1 MEFLRSMSFFWPHLL
16 WLLVVPVTW
25 LIWELV
31 GRRGAAPEAQHP
43 KILRA
48 EIGQH
53 DLSVVSSNHSR
64 GNGRARPWLAVGLAF
79 AIVALARPQW
89 GRIEE
94 PVFDQSR
101 EIILAVDLS
110 RSMLSTDVKPSR
122 LERAKLLIQALLE
135 KLKGERVGLVVF
147 SGTAFLQSPMSSDY
161 EILREFLPSLNPSFL
176 PEGGTNYR
184 ALIDTSLDAFGSGS
198 AADRFLIVLSD
209 GEATDDDWQSRVDE
223 LKKRGIRVIG
233 LGVGTAGGS
242 MIPDGSGGFVK
253 DDRGAVVL
261 SKLESK
267 TLEQLSQ
274 ETGGAYRDASEWID
288 LASLINETVN
298 TAHKGKFVDT
308 RTVRLIERFQWPLA
322 LAVWCLIVS
331 FYYEFPVRP
340 RTRNVRLHDSRRSP
354 PPVPSS
360 TTTTV
365 TALALLLAFVAWPGR
380 SARAAVK
387 IAPPPTGAPA
397 PATPPPT
404 GSPFSAIPNPH
415 AAAPAD
421 QPPPLAKI
429 VGRIANADQRS
440 ALDWAEMAQETV
452 AWASRLKSAQ
462 HPVPEGPVRDALA
475 AVDEGSKMD
484 PHAADWGKLTEQLQ
498 DLLQKPPPQKPPP
511 KQDQN
516 KQDQQKQDQQKQD
529 QKNQSQQQQNKD
541 SKSDSAQKQ
550 DQKSQQNQDQKQDQK
565 SDQKSAEQKKSESK
579 PSDQSAFG
587 NMQQPPKPQP
597 PPSSEMQKV
606 GGTPDKKNEKPPS
619 DPTLALPFEKLD
631 ELKNQD
637 SPAQLFQMMQ
647 AQQNQASRKKPK
659 KDW

>member
-1 MEFLRSMSFFWPHLL
+1 MSFYWPHLL
-16 WLLVVPVTW
+16 WLLIVPAGW
-25 LIWELV
+25 LAWELF
-31 GRRGAAPEAQHP
+31 GRRRKADAAQHP

-48 EIGQH
+48 EIGRH
-53 DLSVVSSNHSR
+53 DLSLVSSSAQR
-64 GNGRARPWLAVGLAF
+64 GPGRARPWLAVGLAF

-101 EIILAVDLS
+101 EIIVAVDLS

-135 KLKGERVGLVVF
+135 KLQGERVGLVVF

-209 GEATDDDWQSRVDE
+209 GEATDDDWQPRADE

-233 LGVGTAGGS
+233 LGVGTANGS

-261 SKLESK
+261 SKLESG
-267 TLEQLSQ
+267 TLEQLAQ
-274 ETGGAYRDASEWID
+274 TTGGVYRDASQWID
-288 LASLINETVN
+288 LASLIDETVN
-298 TAHKGKFVDT
+298 AAQKGKFVDT

-322 LAVWCLIVS
+322 LALWCLLVS

-340 RTRNVRLHDSRRSP
+340 RARAVQLQPPRREP
-354 PPVPSS
+354 PPLPQP
-360 TTTTV
+360 TTATV
-365 TALALLLAFVAWPGR
+365 AAVALLAAWFVWPNTP
-380 SARAAVK
+380 ARAAVK
-387 IAPPPTGAPA
+387 IAPPTTTAT
-397 PATPPPT
+397 PATPPTPNT
-404 GSPFSAIPNPH
+404 SPLSPIPNARP
-415 AAAPAD
+415 APPLD

-429 VGRIANADQRS
+429 VGRLAGADRRS

-452 AWASRLKSAQ
+452 AWGSRLKSAQ
-462 HPVPEGPVRDALA
+462 HPVPEGPVHDALD
-475 AVDEGSKMD
+475 AVDEGSKQD
-484 PHAADWGKLTEQLQ
+484 PRAADWSKLRDQLNE
-498 DLLQKPPPQKPPP
+498 LLQKQEPPKPP
-511 KQDQN
+511 
-516 KQDQQKQDQQKQD
+516 QQKQD
-529 QKNQSQQQQNKD
+529 QK
-541 SKSDSAQKQ
+541 
-550 DQKSQQNQDQKQDQK
+550 DQKNQDQKNQDRQNQQQK
-565 SDQKSAEQKKSESK
+565 DQSQKADSSQNQSQKNESEQPKDQNQSSEQNRADQKKSESK
-579 PSDQSAFG
+579 PADQSAFG
-587 NMQQPPKPQP
+587 NMKEPPKPQP
-597 PPSSEMQKV
+597 MQSSEMQKV
-606 GGTPDKKNEKPPS
+606 GGMQDKKNEKPPS
-619 DPTLALPFEKLD
+619 DPTLALPLEKLD

-637 SPAQLFQMMQ
+637 SPAQLFQMLQ
-647 AQQNQASRKKPK
+647 AERNQASRTKPK